1 MHRFAGRNDQQER
14 KEDLSESQGT
24 SEGFLMSKSRLSL
37 LLLDKYTV
45 KVAEEKRASVR
56 VDQAWTQAR
65 LPERPKLGFMKLVLR
80 EPDRR
85 EPIGDVPMMLSSST
99 VWPSTAKRCR
109 MSSVTFWKL
118 AVSCSS

>member
-1 MHRFAGRNDQQER
+1 MQAER
-14 KEDLSESQGT
+14 TSKKEKETCLSHQAPLRDSQYQKNT
-24 SEGFLMSKSRLSL
+24 LRW
-37 LLLDKYTV
+37 LLLDKTTAR
-45 KVAEEKRASVR
+45 VAEENRANVR

-80 EPDRR
+80 DPDRR

-109 MSSVTFWKL
+109 ISSVTFWKL